1 MKRAVAYV
9 RFSSAGQREE
19 SIQAQKRAINAYCI
33 QNNIKLIKTY
43 EDHAK
48 SATTDNRPQFLKLIK
63 ESRYKEYDYVIVHK
77 LDRFARNRYDSASY
91 KLKLKKNGKQ
101 LLSVLENIDGSPES
115 IIMESVLEGMAE
127 YYSANLSREVKKGID
142 ENMRSYKFIG
152 GNVPYGYDIVDGQY
166 TINEQEAK
174 GVQKIFEM
182 YLLHYT
188 YADIM
193 KYLNTNGY
201 RTKAGNKFTNNSV
214 IYSILKRRLY
224 KGDYVKN
231 LGKEREFIAE
241 NVIDP
246 IIDAKTFEEVQEIMK
261 VKQIRSSKKSDYDY
275 LLSGIIYHKC
285 EDGTIH
291 KMIGSSGRGKGGRKY
306 YYYKCKHCNTWERA
320 DKLEKQICEFLTD
333 VIFYKNN
340 IEQFIQA
347 TYQSINDFTEDNNEK
362 EVLENKIKEITKEID
377 QYSKAIAKGLISDQI
392 IEKVNS
398 LEQQKQELKFN
409 LSKITEKE
417 HITLD
422 EVREYFYINKNNL
435 FKDRKH
441 QKKVI
446 QTLIKKIVASN
457 TQVNVELSTLKAC
470 SLTTFSGRG

>member
-1 MKRAVAYV
+1 MKTAVAYV

-19 SIQAQKRAINAYCI
+19 SIQAQKRAIDVYCI

-48 SATTDNRPQFLKLIK
+48 SATTDNRPQFLKPIK

-166 TINEQEAK
+166 KINEQEAK

-201 RTKAGNKFTNNSV
+201 RTKKRQQ
-214 IYSILKRRLY
+214 IYKQLSNIFNIKKTPLQRRL
-224 KGDYVKN
+224 
-231 LGKEREFIAE
+231 R
-241 NVIDP
+241 
-246 IIDAKTFEEVQEIMK
+246 
-261 VKQIRSSKKSDYDY
+261 
-275 LLSGIIYHKC
+275 
-285 EDGTIH
+285 
-291 KMIGSSGRGKGGRKY
+291 
-306 YYYKCKHCNTWERA
+306 
-320 DKLEKQICEFLTD
+320 
-333 VIFYKNN
+333 
-340 IEQFIQA
+340 
-347 TYQSINDFTEDNNEK
+347 
-362 EVLENKIKEITKEID
+362 
-377 QYSKAIAKGLISDQI
+377 
-392 IEKVNS
+392 
-398 LEQQKQELKFN
+398 
-409 LSKITEKE
+409 
-417 HITLD
+417 
-422 EVREYFYINKNNL
+422 
-435 FKDRKH
+435 
-441 QKKVI
+441 
-446 QTLIKKIVASN
+446 
-457 TQVNVELSTLKAC
+457 
-470 SLTTFSGRG
+470 